1 MNQRRV
7 VMKKTRFR
15 GAAAVALLWLL
26 VTPLCMT
33 KLWAAETA
41 LPVRRVVLYKHGVAY
56 FEREGKLDGRGDV
69 LLQFK
74 ASQMSDVLKSL
85 TVLGTDGAVRGVSYE
100 ASDPVSKQLEQFAF
114 RVPKQATIGQLL
126 DQFKGARLHVRLAAG
141 GDLRGSILGA
151 RATRLKQGDT
161 ELIAL
166 LLDSGE
172 LRNVSLLEAS
182 GLRLEDPSL
191 QRELETYLQ
200 LVRSSQRR
208 DTRQLRIR
216 PGRAKKLALGYVVEA
231 PVWKTSYRLVL
242 DPRKPKE
249 ALLQGWAIVDNTTS
263 EDWKGVSLA
272 LVSGLPISFTQN
284 LYQAHYVRRP
294 NVPLSV
300 ETAAGPVRHEGALMG
315 NERELRAKSAMKSLS
330 AEVSRQALVAEDKAA
345 PAAGVGGRYRTNRGM
360 VDFAR
365 SISVAAAGRELGE
378 LFEYRMEHPVDIPR
392 NQSAMIPF
400 LQAAVNVE
408 RVLLYTPGGSGEHPY
423 DAVLLRNTSG
433 KTLDGGAIT
442 VIEGNQ
448 YAGEALIQTLKTGDS
463 RPVSFAV
470 DLGTRVS
477 TVFDSRQNQVFS
489 VKVRRGTVFTRAKNI
504 AVKTYTVRNT
514 GSKPKTLVVEH
525 PVRKEW
531 KLAAGIKPA
540 ETTAR
545 HYRFRLELPT
555 GETAKLK
562 VQEEHEISS
571 SIALTNLTPELLATY
586 VRNKALSPAAQ
597 RQLKQLF
604 ALKEEV
610 VVAKREAAEQKKEI
624 DELFNDQNRLR
635 QNIYNLRN
643 VPGQQQQVQAYAA
656 KMGRQEKQ
664 LEAMHESLRAARTQL
679 KQLQAQVDRLM
690 NTMEIS

>member
-1 MNQRRV
+1 
-7 VMKKTRFR
+7 MKKTRFCST
-15 GAAAVALLWLL
+15 AAVALLCLL
-26 VTPLCMT
+26 VAP
-33 KLWAAETA
+33 LWAAQLWATETT

-69 LLQFK
+69 LLHFK

-114 RVPKQATIGQLL
+114 RVPKQASIGQLL

-161 ELIAL
+161 EMIAL

-172 LRNVSLLEAS
+172 LRNVLLSEAA
-182 GLRLEDPSL
+182 GLRLEDPPL
-191 QRELETYLQ
+191 QRELKTYLQ
-200 LVRSSQRR
+200 LIRSSQRR
-208 DTRQLRIR
+208 DTRQVRIH

-231 PVWKTSYRLVL
+231 PVWKTSYRLIL
-242 DPRKPKE
+242 DPQKPGE

-294 NVPLSV
+294 HVPLSV
-300 ETAAGPVRHEGALMG
+300 ETAAGPVRHEGALMADAAQLPAARG
-315 NERELRAKSAMKSLS
+315 RKSAALEPQRLAMTR
-330 AEVSRQALVAEDKAA
+330 AEKAQAGIVGSIISGNREVA
-345 PAAGVGGRYRTNRGM
+345 
-360 VDFAR
+360 DFVR

-378 LFEYRMEHPVDIPR
+378 LFEYRMKDPVDIPR

-400 LQAAVNVE
+400 LQATVEVE
-408 RVLLYTPGGSGEHPY
+408 RVLLHTPGGSGEHPY
-423 DAVLLRNTSG
+423 DAVLLRNTTG
-433 KTLDGGAIT
+433 KTLDGGAIS
-442 VIEGNQ
+442 VIEGGQ

-470 DLGTRVS
+470 DLGTRIS

-489 VKVRRGTVFTRAKNI
+489 VKVRRGTVFTRAKNV

-514 GSKPKTLVVEH
+514 GQQPKTLVVEH
-525 PVRKEW
+525 PVRKQW

-540 ETTAR
+540 KTTAR
-545 HYRFRLELPT
+545 HYRFRLELPA

-562 VQEEHEISS
+562 VEEEHEISS

-586 VRNKALSPAAQ
+586 VTNKALSPEAQ

-610 VVAKREAAEQKKEI
+610 VVTKREAAEQKEEI
-624 DELFNDQNRLR
+624 DELCRDQNRLR

-643 VPGQQQQVQAYAA
+643 VPGQQQQVQGYAA
-656 KMGRQEKQ
+656 KMARQEKQ
-664 LEAMHESLRAARTQL
+664 LEAMHEALRAARTRL
-679 KQLQAQVDRLM
+679 KQLQAQLDRLM

>member
-1 MNQRRV
+1 MNQRGV

-26 VTPLCMT
+26 VTPLCVT
-33 KLWAAETA
+33 KLWAAETE

-56 FEREGKLDGRGDV
+56 FEREGKVDGRGDV

-85 TVLGTDGAVRGVSYE
+85 TVLGTDGVVRGISYE

-161 ELIAL
+161 EMIAL
-166 LLDSGE
+166 LLDNGE
-172 LRNVSLLEAS
+172 LRNVSLLEAT
-182 GLRLEDPSL
+182 GLRLEDPGL
-191 QRELETYLQ
+191 QRELKTYLQ

-208 DTRQLRIR
+208 DTRQLRIHV
-216 PGRAKKLALGYVVEA
+216 GRAKKLALGYVVEA
-231 PVWKTSYRLVL
+231 PIWKTSYRLVL
-242 DPRKPKE
+242 DPRKPGE

-294 NVPLSV
+294 HVPLSV
-300 ETAAGPVRHEGALMG
+300 ETAAGPVRHEGALMA
-315 NERELRAKSAMKSLS
+315 NEKVLRSKSAMKALS
-330 AEVSRQALVAEDKAA
+330 KDARRYAAMEEDAAA
-345 PAAGVGGRYRTNRGM
+345 PAGVVGGRYRTDRGIA
-360 VDFAR
+360 DFVR

-378 LFEYRMEHPVDIPR
+378 LFEYRMKDPVDIPR

-423 DAVLLRNTSG
+423 DAVLLRNTTG

-531 KLAAGIKPA
+531 KLAAGLKPA

-545 HYRFRLELPT
+545 HYRFRLELPA

-610 VVAKREAAEQKKEI
+610 VVTKREAAEQKKEI
-624 DELFNDQNRLR
+624 DELFSDQNRLR

-656 KMGRQEKQ
+656 KLGGQEKQ
-664 LEAMHESLRAARTQL
+664 LEAMHEALRAARTQL
-679 KQLQAQVDRLM
+679 KQLQAQLDRLM

>member
-1 MNQRRV
+1 
-7 VMKKTRFR
+7 MKKMRFR

-26 VTPLCMT
+26 VTPL
-33 KLWAAETA
+33 WAAEMA

-114 RVPKQATIGQLL
+114 RLPKQATLGQLL

-161 ELIAL
+161 EMIAL
-166 LLDSGE
+166 LLESGE
-172 LRNVSLLEAS
+172 LRNVLLSEAA
-182 GLRLEDPSL
+182 GLRLEDPQL
-191 QRELETYLQ
+191 QRELKTYLQ
-200 LVRSSQRR
+200 LIRSSQRR
-208 DTRQLRIR
+208 DTRQLRIHA
-216 PGRAKKLALGYVVEA
+216 GRAKKLALGYVVEA
-231 PVWKTSYRLVL
+231 PVWKTSYRLIL
-242 DPRKPKE
+242 DPRRPGE

-294 NVPLSV
+294 HVALSV
-300 ETAAGPVRHEGALMG
+300 ETAAGPVRHEGALMA
-315 NERELRAKSAMKSLS
+315 NERVLRSKSAMKSL
-330 AEVSRQALVAEDKAA
+330 AKKEALMEADAAA
-345 PAAGVGGRYRTNRGM
+345 PAGAPVGGRYRANRWM
-360 VDFAR
+360 ADFVR

-423 DAVLLRNTSG
+423 DAVLLRNTTG

-514 GSKPKTLVVEH
+514 GSQPKTLVVEH
-525 PVRKEW
+525 PVRKGW
-531 KLAAGIKPA
+531 KLAAGLKPA

-545 HYRFRLELPT
+545 HYRFRLELPS
-555 GETAKLK
+555 GETAKLQ

-571 SIALTNLTPELLATY
+571 SIALTNLTPELLAIY

-610 VVAKREAAEQKKEI
+610 VVAKREGAEQKEEI
-624 DELFNDQNRLR
+624 DELFRDQNRLR

-656 KMGRQEKQ
+656 KLAGQEKQ
-664 LEAMHESLRAARTQL
+664 LEAMHEALRAARTQL
-679 KQLQAQVDRLM
+679 KQLQAQLDRLL
-690 NTMEIS
+690 NTMEIA

>member
-7 VMKKTRFR
+7 VMKRTRFR
-15 GAAAVALLWLL
+15 RAAAVALLWLL
-26 VTPLCMT
+26 VTPLCMS
-33 KLWAAETA
+33 KLWASETA

-161 ELIAL
+161 EMIAL

-208 DTRQLRIR
+208 DTRQLRIH

-231 PVWKTSYRLVL
+231 SVWKTSYRLVL
-242 DPRKPKE
+242 DPRKPEE

-294 NVPLSV
+294 HVPLSV
-300 ETAAGPVRHEGALMG
+300 ETAAGPVRHEGALMA
-315 NERELRAKSAMKSLS
+315 NERVVLRSKSAKKALS
-330 AEVSRQALVAEDKAA
+330 KEARRYAMEEDAAA
-345 PAAGVGGRYRTNRGM
+345 PAAAVGGRYRTNRGM

-489 VKVRRGTVFTRAKNI
+489 VKVRRGTVFTRAKNV

-624 DELFNDQNRLR
+624 DELFSDQNRLR

-643 VPGQQQQVQAYAA
+643 VPGQQQQIQAYAA
-656 KMGRQEKQ
+656 KLAGQEKQ
-664 LEAMHESLRAARTQL
+664 LKAMHEALRAARPQL
-679 KQLQAQVDRLM
+679 KQLQAQLDRLM

>member
-1 MNQRRV
+1 
-7 VMKKTRFR
+7 MKKTRFCST
-15 GAAAVALLWLL
+15 AAVALLCLL
-26 VTPLCMT
+26 VAP
-33 KLWAAETA
+33 LWAAQLWATETT

-69 LLQFK
+69 LLHFK

-114 RVPKQATIGQLL
+114 RVPKQASIGQLL

-161 ELIAL
+161 EMIAL

-172 LRNVSLLEAS
+172 LRNVLLSEAA
-182 GLRLEDPSL
+182 GLRLEDPPL

-200 LVRSSQRR
+200 LIRSSQRR
-208 DTRQLRIR
+208 DTRQVRIH

-231 PVWKTSYRLVL
+231 PVWKTSYRLIL
-242 DPRKPKE
+242 DPQKPGE

-294 NVPLSV
+294 HVPLSV
-300 ETAAGPVRHEGALMG
+300 ETAAGPVRHEGALMADAAQLPAARG
-315 NERELRAKSAMKSLS
+315 RKSAALEPQRRAMTR
-330 AEVSRQALVAEDKAA
+330 AEKAQAGIVGSIISGNREVA
-345 PAAGVGGRYRTNRGM
+345 
-360 VDFAR
+360 DFVR

-378 LFEYRMEHPVDIPR
+378 LFEYRMKDPVDIPR

-400 LQAAVNVE
+400 LQATVEVE
-408 RVLLYTPGGSGEHPY
+408 RVLLHTPGGSGEHPY
-423 DAVLLRNTSG
+423 DAVLLRNTTG
-433 KTLDGGAIT
+433 KTLDGGAIS
-442 VIEGNQ
+442 VIEGGQ

-470 DLGTRVS
+470 DLGTRIS

-489 VKVRRGTVFTRAKNI
+489 VKVRRGTVFTRAKNV

-514 GSKPKTLVVEH
+514 GQQPKTLVVEH
-525 PVRKEW
+525 PVRKQW

-540 ETTAR
+540 KTTAR
-545 HYRFRLELPT
+545 HYRFRLELPA

-562 VQEEHEISS
+562 VEEEHEISS

-586 VRNKALSPAAQ
+586 VTNKALSPEAQ

-610 VVAKREAAEQKKEI
+610 VVTKREAAEQKEEI
-624 DELFNDQNRLR
+624 DELFRDQNRLR

-643 VPGQQQQVQAYAA
+643 VPGQQQQVQGYAA
-656 KMGRQEKQ
+656 KMARQEKQ
-664 LEAMHESLRAARTQL
+664 LEAMHEALRAARTRL
-679 KQLQAQVDRLM
+679 KQLQAQLDRLM

>member
-1 MNQRRV
+1 MNQRGV

-26 VTPLCMT
+26 VTPLCVT
-33 KLWAAETA
+33 KLWAAETE

-56 FEREGKLDGRGDV
+56 FEREGKVDGRGDV

-85 TVLGTDGAVRGVSYE
+85 TVLGTDGVVRGISYE

-161 ELIAL
+161 EMIAL
-166 LLDSGE
+166 LLDNGE
-172 LRNVSLLEAS
+172 LRNVSLLEAT
-182 GLRLEDPSL
+182 GLRLEDPGL
-191 QRELETYLQ
+191 QRELKTYLQ

-208 DTRQLRIR
+208 DTRQLRIHV
-216 PGRAKKLALGYVVEA
+216 GRAKKLALGYVVEA
-231 PVWKTSYRLVL
+231 PIWKTSYRLVL
-242 DPRKPKE
+242 DPRKPGE

-294 NVPLSV
+294 HVPLSV
-300 ETAAGPVRHEGALMG
+300 ETAAGPVRHEGALMA
-315 NERELRAKSAMKSLS
+315 NEKVLWSKSAMKALS
-330 AEVSRQALVAEDKAA
+330 KDARRYAAMEEDAAA
-345 PAAGVGGRYRTNRGM
+345 PAGVVGGRYRTDRGIA
-360 VDFAR
+360 DFVR

-378 LFEYRMEHPVDIPR
+378 LFEYRMKDPVDIPR

-423 DAVLLRNTSG
+423 DAVLLRNTTG

-531 KLAAGIKPA
+531 KLAAGLKPA

-545 HYRFRLELPT
+545 HYRFRLELPA

-610 VVAKREAAEQKKEI
+610 VVTKREAAEQKKEI
-624 DELFNDQNRLR
+624 DELFSDQNRLR

-656 KMGRQEKQ
+656 KLGGQEKQ
-664 LEAMHESLRAARTQL
+664 LEAMHEALRAARTQL
-679 KQLQAQVDRLM
+679 KQLQAQLDRLM

>member
-1 MNQRRV
+1 
-7 VMKKTRFR
+7 MKKTRFCR
-15 GAAAVALLWLL
+15 TAAVALLCLL
-26 VTPLCMT
+26 AAPLWAAQ
-33 KLWAAETA
+33 LWAAETT

-114 RVPKQATIGQLL
+114 RVPKQATLGQLL

-161 ELIAL
+161 EMIAL

-172 LRNVSLLEAS
+172 LRNVLLSEAA
-182 GLRLEDPSL
+182 GLRLEDPQL
-191 QRELETYLQ
+191 ERELKTYLQ
-200 LVRSSQRR
+200 LIRSSQRR
-208 DTRQLRIR
+208 DTRQLRIH

-231 PVWKTSYRLVL
+231 PVWKTSYRLIL
-242 DPRKPKE
+242 DPQKPGE

-294 NVPLSV
+294 HVPLSV
-300 ETAAGPVRHEGALMG
+300 ETAAGPVRHEGALMA
-315 NERELRAKSAMKSLS
+315 NERVSRSKSAMKALS
-330 AEVSRQALVAEDKAA
+330 KESRLYAAMEEDAAA
-345 PAAGVGGRYRTNRGM
+345 PAGAAVGGRYRADRKM
-360 VDFAR
+360 ADLVR
-365 SISVAAAGRELGE
+365 SVAVAATGRELGE
-378 LFEYRMEHPVDIPR
+378 LFEYRMKDPVDIPR

-400 LQAAVNVE
+400 LQATVEVE
-408 RVLLYTPGGSGEHPY
+408 RVLLHTPGGSGQHPY
-423 DAVLLRNTSG
+423 DAVLLRNTTG
-433 KTLDGGAIT
+433 KTLDGGAIS
-442 VIEGNQ
+442 VIEGGQ

-470 DLGTRVS
+470 DLGTRIS

-489 VKVRRGTVFTRAKNI
+489 VKVRRGTVFTRAKNV

-514 GSKPKTLVVEH
+514 GQQPKTLVVEH
-525 PVRKEW
+525 PVRKQW

-545 HYRFRLELPT
+545 HYRFRLELPA
-555 GETAKLK
+555 GKTAKLK
-562 VQEEHEISS
+562 VEEEHEISS

-586 VRNKALSPAAQ
+586 VTNKALSPEAE

-610 VVAKREAAEQKKEI
+610 VVVKREAKEKKEEI
-624 DELFNDQNRLR
+624 DELFRDQNRLR

-656 KMGRQEKQ
+656 KMAKQEKQ
-664 LEAMHESLRAARTQL
+664 LEAMHEALRAARTRL

-690 NTMEIS
+690 NTMEIT

>member
-1 MNQRRV
+1 
-7 VMKKTRFR
+7 MKTMRFC

-26 VTPLCMT
+26 VAP
-33 KLWAAETA
+33 LWAAETA

-69 LLQFK
+69 LLHFK

-161 ELIAL
+161 EMIAL

-208 DTRQLRIR
+208 DTRQLRIH

-242 DPRKPKE
+242 DPRKPEE

-294 NVPLSV
+294 HVPLSV
-300 ETAAGPVRHEGALMG
+300 ETAAGPVRHEGALMADAAQ
-315 NERELRAKSAMKSLS
+315 LPAARARKSAALEPQRRVMTR
-330 AEVSRQALVAEDKAA
+330 AEEA
-345 PAAGVGGRYRTNRGM
+345 PAGIVGGIISGNRE
-360 VDFAR
+360 VADFVR
-365 SISVAAAGRELGE
+365 SISVAATGRDLGE

-400 LQAAVNVE
+400 LQVTVNVE
-408 RVLLYTPGGSGEHPY
+408 RVLLHTPGGSGEHPY
-423 DAVLLRNTSG
+423 DALLLRNTTG

-442 VIEGNQ
+442 VIEGDQ
-448 YAGEALIQTLKTGDS
+448 YAGEALIQTLKTGDR

-470 DLGTRVS
+470 DLGTRIS

-514 GSKPKTLVVEH
+514 GSQPKTLVVEH
-525 PVRKEW
+525 RCAK
-531 KLAAGIKPA
+531 AGSWPRASSQPKPQPG
-540 ETTAR
+540 TTASAWSCR
-545 HYRFRLELPT
+545 R
-555 GETAKLK
+555 
-562 VQEEHEISS
+562 
-571 SIALTNLTPELLATY
+571 
-586 VRNKALSPAAQ
+586 
-597 RQLKQLF
+597 
-604 ALKEEV
+604 
-610 VVAKREAAEQKKEI
+610 
-624 DELFNDQNRLR
+624 
-635 QNIYNLRN
+635 
-643 VPGQQQQVQAYAA
+643 
-656 KMGRQEKQ
+656 EKQ
-664 LEAMHESLRAARTQL
+664 P
-679 KQLQAQVDRLM
+679 
-690 NTMEIS
+690 N

>member
-1 MNQRRV
+1 
-7 VMKKTRFR
+7 MKTMRFC

-26 VTPLCMT
+26 VAP
-33 KLWAAETA
+33 LWAAETA

-69 LLQFK
+69 LLHFK

-100 ASDPVSKQLEQFAF
+100 ASDPASKQLEQFAF

-161 ELIAL
+161 EMIAL

-208 DTRQLRIR
+208 DTRQLRIH

-242 DPRKPKE
+242 DPRKPGE

-294 NVPLSV
+294 HVPLSV
-300 ETAAGPVRHEGALMG
+300 ETAAGPVRHEGALMADAAQ
-315 NERELRAKSAMKSLS
+315 LPAARARKSAALEPQRRAMTR
-330 AEVSRQALVAEDKAA
+330 AEEA
-345 PAAGVGGRYRTNRGM
+345 PAGIVGGIISGNRE
-360 VDFAR
+360 VADFVR
-365 SISVAAAGRELGE
+365 SISVAATGRDLGE

-400 LQAAVNVE
+400 LQVTVNVE
-408 RVLLYTPGGSGEHPY
+408 RVLLHTPGGSGEHPY
-423 DAVLLRNTSG
+423 DALLLRNTTG

-442 VIEGNQ
+442 VIEGDQ
-448 YAGEALIQTLKTGDS
+448 YAGEALIQTLKTGDR

-470 DLGTRVS
+470 DLGTRIS

-514 GSKPKTLVVEH
+514 GSQPKTLVVEH
-525 PVRKEW
+525 RCAK
-531 KLAAGIKPA
+531 AGSWPRASSQPKPQPG
-540 ETTAR
+540 TTASAWSCR
-545 HYRFRLELPT
+545 R
-555 GETAKLK
+555 
-562 VQEEHEISS
+562 
-571 SIALTNLTPELLATY
+571 
-586 VRNKALSPAAQ
+586 
-597 RQLKQLF
+597 
-604 ALKEEV
+604 
-610 VVAKREAAEQKKEI
+610 
-624 DELFNDQNRLR
+624 
-635 QNIYNLRN
+635 
-643 VPGQQQQVQAYAA
+643 
-656 KMGRQEKQ
+656 EKQ
-664 LEAMHESLRAARTQL
+664 P
-679 KQLQAQVDRLM
+679 
-690 NTMEIS
+690 N